1 MDYDEIEIEVEVS
14 DFVLAYQAAIATALR
29 LKEDIAIMEDL
40 AVIRLSECDEPPR
53 EIIRYSPLSPFAFS
67 VQIH

>member
-1 MDYDEIEIEVEVS
+1 MDFEEIEIEVDIS
-14 DFVLAYQAAIATALR
+14 DLVLAYQAAMATALR

-53 EIIRYSPLSPFAFS
+53 EIIRYAPAGLYAFS
-67 VQIH
+67 SQIH

>member
-1 MDYDEIEIEVEVS
+1 MESEGEVS
-14 DFVLAYQAAIATALR
+14 DVGVAYQAAMATALR
-29 LKEDIAIMEDL
+29 LKEDIAMMEVL